1 MHRPHRRLE
10 LPPRPATSLSK
21 KGGRTVTLT
30 VLGRSL
36 RADEVQYFTD
46 KVGRIGA
53 IFAITTSFSVPQLE
67 THFERKKNDFS

>member
-10 LPPRPATSLSK
+10 LPPPAATSLSK
-21 KGGRTVTLT
+21 NGSRTVTLT

-53 IFAITTSFSVPQLE
+53 NGFS
-67 THFERKKNDFS
+67 